1 MTYKSIAKMV
11 GDIGLPFAYYQ
22 FTEDTAVAPPF
33 ICFYFE
39 QSDDQYA
46 DDSNYQRIETLIL
59 EFYSDNKDFDNEA
72 AIEAALSNAGL
83 TWQRTEAYIG
93 DQRMYM
99 VTYLSEVLIT
109 NGGNNNG

>member
-1 MTYKSIAKMV
+1 MTYKEIAKMV
-11 GDIGLPFAYYQ
+11 DDIGLPFAYYQ

-33 ICFYFE
+33 VCFYFE

-99 VTYLSEVLIT
+99 VTYKSEVLIT

>member
-1 MTYKSIAKMV
+1 MTYKEIAKMV
-11 GDIGLPFAYYQ
+11 DDIGLPFAYYQ

-39 QSDDQYA
+39 QSDDQFA

-99 VTYLSEVLIT
+99 VTYKSEVLIT